1 MDEKFISDYRK
12 LLEGIVSKQCEG
24 KKNIAVALSGG
35 IDSAHLLFTLLSLGK
50 SVRTYSLHREG
61 VVSTDYRLSEKN
73 SEILNIPFTEV
84 ILPNK
89 LDIKRLVHIMKD
101 HKLKNKAAVEC
112 TYTMDFVWEAMQKDG
127 IDCAFS
133 GVGQDNYFGTTKK
146 ASIHY
151 SQTLELNQ
159 QFRKMSFDHFDYDNT
174 GVWGMGKQPTVWT
187 DLAAERGI
195 KLVAPAYDRTIYEFF
210 YSVPWKEMNTPKQK
224 YPCWAIYPDYV
235 KKCSLEKH
243 SDLQCGDT
251 QIRELFEPLLKDPSI
266 NTKGRTRMLDM
277 FRDWQDRLCGPE
289 DVKINKKYSHII
301 EED

>member
-12 LLEGIVSKQCEG
+12 LLEEVILKQCEG

-35 IDSAHLLFTLLSLGK
+35 IDSAHILFALLSLGK

-61 VVSTDYRLSEKN
+61 IISTDYRLSEKN
-73 SEILNIPFTEV
+73 SKILNVPFTEV

-89 LDIKRLVHIMKD
+89 LDMSRLVHIMKD
-101 HKLKNKAAVEC
+101 HTLKNKAAVEC
-112 TYTMDFVWEAMQKDG
+112 TYTMDHVWEAMQKDG
-127 IDCAFS
+127 VDCVFS
-133 GVGQDNYFGTTKK
+133 GVSNDNYFGTTKT
-146 ASIHY
+146 ASIHF

-159 QFRKMSFDHFDYDNT
+159 QFRREHFDWLDYDKT
-174 GVWGMGKQPTVWT
+174 GRWVYGKQVQVWS
-187 DLAAERGI
+187 DLAKERGI
-195 KLVAPAYDRTIYEFF
+195 HLAVPAYDRKVYEFF
-210 YSVPWKEMNTPKQK
+210 YPIHWKTMNTPKQK
-224 YPCWAIYPDYV
+224 YPCWAIYPEYV
-235 KKCSLEKH
+235 SKCSLEKH

-266 NTKGRTRMLDM
+266 NTKGRTRMLDV

-301 EED
+301 IED